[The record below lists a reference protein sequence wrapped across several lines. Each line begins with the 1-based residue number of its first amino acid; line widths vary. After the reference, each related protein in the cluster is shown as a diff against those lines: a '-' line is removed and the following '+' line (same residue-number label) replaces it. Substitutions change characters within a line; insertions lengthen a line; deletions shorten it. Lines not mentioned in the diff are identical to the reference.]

1 MEIAVLN
8 PTVSELQ
15 AIRKR
20 VEQVGKLSDGLVK
33 IGGMRLGLDGLLAW
47 LPGIG
52 ELYSTAAGGYILYQG
67 IRAGVPL
74 GTLASC
80 AALLLGRTAITAAPI
95 AGPLAADFFTAHRWS
110 AKMVLKAIDQKL
122 AVMGA
127 PVQPMPGGFMNR
139 MWSGKRP
146 FASAI

>member
-1 MEIAVLN
+1 MTD
-8 PTVSELQ
+8 PTVSELL

-33 IGGMRLGLDGLLAW
+33 LGGLRLGLDGLLAW
-47 LPGIG
+47 LPGVG
-52 ELYSTAAGGYILYQG
+52 EIYSTAAGGYILYQG
-67 IRAGVPL
+67 VQAGVPL
-74 GTLASC
+74 AVLVKCG
-80 AALLLGRTAITAAPI
+80 ALLLGRTGITAVPL

-122 AVMGA
+122 AAKAA
-127 PVQPMPGGFMNR
+127 PVQPARGDFVRR

-146 FASAI
+146 VAAAF